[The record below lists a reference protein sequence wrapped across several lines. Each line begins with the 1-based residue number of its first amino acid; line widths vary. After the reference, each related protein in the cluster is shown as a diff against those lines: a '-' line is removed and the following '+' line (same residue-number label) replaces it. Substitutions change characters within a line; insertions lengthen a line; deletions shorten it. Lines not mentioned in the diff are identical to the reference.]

1 VLRGGRSFG
10 IAAHWQ
16 PVLSTYISPL
26 TISRSSTVR
35 LLPPRLAGG
44 INGPIKAHSS
54 SLKSLGY
61 RSLLRSYR
69 ARFSTVHIR
78 RLLRID
84 IAASESQ
91 PIRETQHDPGWT
103 LEKEGPESFGQIMDS
118 LYIGFSKRGPVVT
131 DLSVM
136 QQEQNLIGHVKLS
149 EIPGVV
155 TVKEKVNYYGDL
167 LTAETAEM
175 LLQRGFMQA
184 AEQITGKIFGKSA

>member
-1 VLRGGRSFG
+1 
-10 IAAHWQ
+10 
-16 PVLSTYISPL
+16 
-26 TISRSSTVR
+26 
-35 LLPPRLAGG
+35 
-44 INGPIKAHSS
+44 
-54 SLKSLGY
+54 
-61 RSLLRSYR
+61 
-69 ARFSTVHIR
+69 
-78 RLLRID
+78 
-84 IAASESQ
+84 
-91 PIRETQHDPGWT
+91 
-103 LEKEGPESFGQIMDS
+103 MDS